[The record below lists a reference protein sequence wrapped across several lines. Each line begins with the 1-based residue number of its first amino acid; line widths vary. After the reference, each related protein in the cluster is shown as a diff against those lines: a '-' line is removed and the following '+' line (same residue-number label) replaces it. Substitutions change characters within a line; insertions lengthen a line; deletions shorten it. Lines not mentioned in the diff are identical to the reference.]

1 MKCEQGD
8 LAKIV
13 FSLNPNNI
21 GKIVV
26 VESYIGKFKAGDKF
40 DFRGVACMCPIPD
53 HYWWI
58 SGTGLHNVKYGETPK
73 AYIADSWL
81 EPLRPEG
88 NKDTAKH
95 KVDDKIDI
103 AA

>member
-8 LAKIV
+8 LAKII
-13 FSLNPNNI
+13 FSLNPENI
-21 GKIVV
+21 GKIVL
-26 VESYIGKFKAGDKF
+26 VESYIGKFNKGQKF
-40 DFRGVACMCPIPD
+40 DFRGVACMLPITD

-58 SGTGLHNVKYGETPK
+58 TSDSLQCQFGDTPK

-81 EPLRPEG
+81 EPLRP
-88 NKDTAKH
+88 TSQS
-95 KVDDKIDI
+95 DKISKKVTKTI

>member
-8 LAKIV
+8 IAKIIM
-13 FSLNPNNI
+13 SIRPTNI
-21 GKIVV
+21 GKQVL
-26 VESYIGKFKAGDKF
+26 VEEYIGKFNAGENF
-40 DFRGVACMCPIPD
+40 EFRGIVCTAPVPD

-58 SGTGLHNVKYGETPK
+58 ATEYGLQNMLGDTPK

-81 EPLRPEG
+81 EPIRPE
-88 NKDTAKH
+88 KLIQKEIT
-95 KVDDKIDI
+95 KVDI